1 MMELRCQP
9 RDPHTTFTTKC

>member
-1 MMELRCQP
+1 MMELQCQP